1 MSADDDTGSFMQFSC
16 HYSRSPLLVIESA
29 SAFKTA
35 LAGTFLMGP
44 SAAGTVCPA
53 MRPSSA
59 AGTVCPVMRPSSAA
73 GTVCPVMRP
82 SSAAGTVCPMMRP
95 SSAAGTVCPFSA
107 AGTAR
112 TFFGNRFLV

>member
-44 SAAGTVCPA
+44 SAAGTVCPV
-53 MRPSSA
+53 MRPSSAAGAVCPVMTPSSA
-59 AGTVCPVMRPSSAA
+59 AGTVCPF
-73 GTVCPVMRP
+73 
-82 SSAAGTVCPMMRP
+82 
-95 SSAAGTVCPFSA
+95 SAAGTVCPFSA

>member
-1 MSADDDTGSFMQFSC
+1 MQFSC

-73 GTVCPVMRP
+73 GAVCPVMTP
-82 SSAAGTVCPMMRP
+82 SSAAGTVCPF
-95 SSAAGTVCPFSA
+95 SAAGTVCPFSA

>member
-1 MSADDDTGSFMQFSC
+1 MTRKTDTNKQRHVVSSVSADDDTGSFMQFSC

-44 SAAGTVCPA
+44 SSAAGAMCPVMA
-53 MRPSSA
+53 PSSA
-59 AGTVCPVMRPSSAA
+59 AGAVCPVMAPSSAA
-73 GTVCPVMRP
+73 GAVCPVMAP
-82 SSAAGTVCPMMRP
+82 S
-95 SSAAGTVCPFSA
+95 SA